1 MANLSI
7 PSLPG
12 AGGRPSKGSSASA
25 PPALRW
31 SPLLLILLYIIS
43 PFFTVGEYERTVVTR
58 FGQFHSLAGPG
69 LHFRIP
75 FVNGLETFPIGIQ
88 RMQKDHLNTY
98 TVDNQELD
106 ALVTLNYRIPESEVR
121 RVFTTNRDYRANL
134 ESFMIDRF
142 KREMGKINITQVAAH
157 RGDVALA
164 VQKSL
169 ETEAMSLF
177 GISVVD
183 FQINDIRYTEQYRR
197 AVDAAAIAKAKV
209 EQSEQERRQAE
220 VVAQRQK
227 IQAEGEANAV
237 RETGTRQGRRRAAA
251 LDRASQGQ
259 GAGRPR
265 RGQGAGGA
273 GPGAALERLA
283 HPARGRQALVGQSA
297 GQHVRHRSPALAQS
311 AVRPDP
317 TARPRPRLPPLRLQ
331 QPCAHAAACS
341 VTHSCDSA

>member
-1 MANLSI
+1 MAQSSV

-12 AGGRPSKGSSASA
+12 TGGRMPKGMFGIAGLA
-25 PPALRW
+25 V
-31 SPLLLILLYIIS
+31 LILGLFALYLVS

-58 FGQFHSLAGPG
+58 FGQFSSVAGPG
-69 LHFRIP
+69 LHLRIP
-75 FVNGLETFPIGIQ
+75 FVNGLETFPINIQ

-106 ALVTLNYRIPESEVR
+106 AMVTLNYRIPESEVR

-157 RGDVALA
+157 RGDVSLA

-169 ETEAMSLF
+169 AEEAMQLF
-177 GISVVD
+177 GIQIVD

-227 IQAEGEANAV
+227 IQAEGEANAA
-237 RETGTRQGRRRAAA
+237 RET
-251 LDRASQGQ
+251 
-259 GAGRPR
+259 
-265 RGQGAGGA
+265 
-273 GPGAALERLA
+273 
-283 HPARGRQALVGQSA
+283 ARGRADGELLLATAQAKGKELVGLAEAKALEAQGQAL
-297 GQHVRHRSPALAQS
+297 RSNESLVQLEFAKRWSGNLPTNMYASTPLPFLNLTPAPAE
-311 AVRPDP
+311 P
-317 TARPRPRLPPLRLQ
+317 PRPAR
-331 QPCAHAAACS
+331 
-341 VTHSCDSA
+341 

>member
-1 MANLSI
+1 MAHVFI
-7 PSLPG
+7 PQQPG
-12 AGGRPSKGSSASA
+12 SGRRIPKVIVGIVGG
-25 PPALRW
+25 
-31 SPLLLILLYIIS
+31 LLILVALFALYLVS

-58 FGQFHSLAGPG
+58 FGQFSSVAGPG

-75 FVNGLETFPIGIQ
+75 FVNGLEAFPINIQ
-88 RMQKDHLNTY
+88 RMQKEHLNTY
-98 TVDNQELD
+98 TIDNQELD
-106 ALVTLNYRIPESEVR
+106 AVVTLNYRIAENDVR

-164 VQKSL
+164 VQKAL
-169 ETEAMSLF
+169 TMDAMDLF
-177 GISVVD
+177 GITIID

-237 RETGTRQGRRRAAA
+237 REQARGKADGELLLATAQAKGKELVGLAEAKA
-251 LDRASQGQ
+251 LEAQGQ
-259 GAGRPR
+259 
-265 RGQGAGGA
+265 
-273 GPGAALERLA
+273 ALRSNASLIQLEFAKRWSGNLPVNMYGSA
-283 HPARGRQALVGQSA
+283 PVPLLNLQPDHPPPPAPAR
-297 GQHVRHRSPALAQS
+297 
-311 AVRPDP
+311 
-317 TARPRPRLPPLRLQ
+317 
-331 QPCAHAAACS
+331 
-341 VTHSCDSA
+341 

>member
-1 MANLSI
+1 MANVSI

-12 AGGRPSKGSSASA
+12 AGGRPGKGFFGFGTAGLA
-25 PPALRW
+25 VAA
-31 SPLLLILLYIIS
+31 LLLILLYVVS

-69 LHFRIP
+69 LHFRVP

-142 KREMGKINITQVAAH
+142 KREMGKMNITQVAAH

-169 ETEAMSLF
+169 EGEALTLF
-177 GISVVD
+177 GISIVD

-237 RETGTRQGRRRAAA
+237 REQARGKADGELLLSTAQAKGKELVGLAEAKA
-251 LDRASQGQ
+251 LEAQGQ
-259 GAGRPR
+259 ALRSNASLIQLEVAKRWSGNLPVNMYGSAPLPFLNLHQPETQTTSTAPR
-265 RGQGAGGA
+265 
-273 GPGAALERLA
+273 
-283 HPARGRQALVGQSA
+283 
-297 GQHVRHRSPALAQS
+297 
-311 AVRPDP
+311 
-317 TARPRPRLPPLRLQ
+317 
-331 QPCAHAAACS
+331 
-341 VTHSCDSA
+341 

>member
-1 MANLSI
+1 MAQVSVPRI
-7 PSLPG
+7 AG
-12 AGGRPSKGSSASA
+12 AGGGGTSKGLFGLAGLA
-25 PPALRW
+25 GLIALA
-31 SPLLLILLYIIS
+31 ILLYIVS

-69 LHFRIP
+69 LHLRIP
-75 FVNGLETFPIGIQ
+75 FVNGLETFPINIQ

-98 TVDNQELD
+98 TIDNQELD
-106 ALVTLNYRIPESEVR
+106 AAVTLNFRIPESEVR

-142 KREMGKINITQVAAH
+142 KREMGKINITAVAAH

-169 ETEAMSLF
+169 ESDATSLF
-177 GISVVD
+177 GINIVD

-237 RETGTRQGRRRAAA
+237 REQARGKADGELLLATAQAKGKELVGLAEAKA
-251 LDRASQGQ
+251 LEAQGQ
-259 GAGRPR
+259 
-265 RGQGAGGA
+265 
-273 GPGAALERLA
+273 ALRSNSSLIQLEFAKRWSGNLPINMYGSA
-283 HPARGRQALVGQSA
+283 PVPLLNLQPDPPPPPAPAPAR
-297 GQHVRHRSPALAQS
+297 
-311 AVRPDP
+311 
-317 TARPRPRLPPLRLQ
+317 
-331 QPCAHAAACS
+331 
-341 VTHSCDSA
+341 

>member
-1 MANLSI
+1 MAQLSK
-7 PSLPG
+7 PRLPG
-12 AGGRPSKGSSASA
+12 PGGASRSGLVGVAGLI
-25 PPALRW
+25 ALVA
-31 SPLLLILLYIIS
+31 LLFGLYLVS

-58 FGQFHSLAGPG
+58 FGQFSSVAGPG

-75 FVNGLETFPIGIQ
+75 FVNGLETYPIGIQ
-88 RMQKDHLNTY
+88 RLQKDHLNTY

-106 ALVTLNYRIPESEVR
+106 ALVTLNFRINENEVR

-157 RGDVALA
+157 RGDVAVA
-164 VQKSL
+164 VQKAL
-169 ETEAMSLF
+169 TTDAMDLY
-177 GISVVD
+177 GITIVD

-237 RETGTRQGRRRAAA
+237 REQARGKADGELLLATAQAKGKELVGLAEAKA
-251 LDRASQGQ
+251 LEAQGQ
-259 GAGRPR
+259 ALRSNSSLIQLEVAKRWSGNLPVNMYGSAPLPLLNLPADAQPTLPR
-265 RGQGAGGA
+265 
-273 GPGAALERLA
+273 
-283 HPARGRQALVGQSA
+283 
-297 GQHVRHRSPALAQS
+297 
-311 AVRPDP
+311 
-317 TARPRPRLPPLRLQ
+317 
-331 QPCAHAAACS
+331 
-341 VTHSCDSA
+341 

>member
-12 AGGRPSKGSSASA
+12 AGGR
-25 PPALRW
+25 
-31 SPLLLILLYIIS
+31 SPRGWFGAAGLAAVAAAAILLYIIS
-43 PFFTVGEYERTVVTR
+43 PFYTVGEYERTVVTR

-106 ALVTLNYRIPESEVR
+106 ALVTLNFRIPEAEVR

-157 RGDVALA
+157 RGDVALS

-169 ETEAMSLF
+169 ENEALSLF

-183 FQINDIRYTEQYRR
+183 FQINDIRYTEQYRK
-197 AVDAAAIAKAKV
+197 AVDSAAIAKAKV

-237 RETGTRQGRRRAAA
+237 REQARGKADGELLLSTAQAKGKELVGLAEAKA
-251 LDRASQGQ
+251 LEAQGQ
-259 GAGRPR
+259 
-265 RGQGAGGA
+265 
-273 GPGAALERLA
+273 AL
-283 HPARGRQALVGQSA
+283 
-297 GQHVRHRSPALAQS
+297 RSNSSLIQLEVAKRWSGNLPVNMYGTAPLPLLNLQQETQ
-311 AVRPDP
+311 PTTP
-317 TARPRPRLPPLRLQ
+317 TTAR
-331 QPCAHAAACS
+331 
-341 VTHSCDSA
+341 

>member
-1 MANLSI
+1 MANITI
-7 PSLPG
+7 PRLPG
-12 AGGRPSKGSSASA
+12 TGGRPSHGILNFGTAGLA
-25 PPALRW
+25 VAAILAV
-31 SPLLLILLYIIS
+31 LLYVIS
-43 PFFTVGEYERTVVTR
+43 PFYTVGEYERTVVTR
-58 FGQFHSLAGPG
+58 FGQFDSLAGPG

-106 ALVTLNYRIPESEVR
+106 ALVTLNYRIPETEVR

-169 ETEAMSLF
+169 ETEALALF
-177 GISVVD
+177 GLSIVD

-237 RETGTRQGRRRAAA
+237 REQARGKADGELLLSTAQAKGKELVGLAEAKA
-251 LDRASQGQ
+251 LEAQGQ
-259 GAGRPR
+259 
-265 RGQGAGGA
+265 
-273 GPGAALERLA
+273 ALRSNASLIQLEVAKRWSGNL
-283 HPARGRQALVGQSA
+283 PVNMYGSA
-297 GQHVRHRSPALAQS
+297 PLPLLNLHQQDTQTG
-311 AVRPDP
+311 P
-317 TARPRPRLPPLRLQ
+317 TAPR
-331 QPCAHAAACS
+331 
-341 VTHSCDSA
+341 

>member
-7 PSLPG
+7 PSLPS
-12 AGGRPSKGSSASA
+12 AGGRSVRGWFGAA
-25 PPALRW
+25 GLAAVAAAA
-31 SPLLLILLYIIS
+31 ILLYIIS
-43 PFFTVGEYERTVVTR
+43 PFYTVGEYERTVVTR
-58 FGQFHSLAGPG
+58 FGQFDSLAGPG

-98 TVDNQELD
+98 TVDNQELN
-106 ALVTLNYRIPESEVR
+106 ALVTLNFRIPEAEVR

-142 KREMGKINITQVAAH
+142 KREMGKINITAVASH
-157 RGDVALA
+157 RGDVSLA

-169 ETEAMSLF
+169 QAEALDLY
-177 GISVVD
+177 GVTVVD
-183 FQINDIRYTEQYRR
+183 FQINDIRYTDQYRK

-237 RETGTRQGRRRAAA
+237 REQARGKADGELLLATAQAKGKELVGLAEAKA
-251 LDRASQGQ
+251 LEAQGQ
-259 GAGRPR
+259 AIRSNEQLIQLEFAKRWSGNLPVNMYGSAPLPLLNLHQQETQTTATTPR
-265 RGQGAGGA
+265 
-273 GPGAALERLA
+273 
-283 HPARGRQALVGQSA
+283 
-297 GQHVRHRSPALAQS
+297 
-311 AVRPDP
+311 
-317 TARPRPRLPPLRLQ
+317 
-331 QPCAHAAACS
+331 
-341 VTHSCDSA
+341 

>member
-1 MANLSI
+1 MAQLSV
-7 PSLPG
+7 PNVP
-12 AGGRPSKGSSASA
+12 
-25 PPALRW
+25 PPAS
-31 SPLLLILLYIIS
+31 SPWRGLSSTVGLAAIAGLLLLVYLVS

-58 FGQFHSLAGPG
+58 FGQFSSVAGPG
-69 LHFRIP
+69 LHLRIP
-75 FVNGLETFPIGIQ
+75 FVNGLETFPINIQ

-169 ETEAMSLF
+169 ATEALELF
-177 GISVVD
+177 GLQVVD
-183 FQINDIRYTEQYRR
+183 FQINDIRYTDQYRK

-237 RETGTRQGRRRAAA
+237 REQARGKADGELLLATAQAKGKELVGLAEAKA
-251 LDRASQGQ
+251 LEAQGQ
-259 GAGRPR
+259 ALRSNASLIQLELAKRWSGNLPINMYGSAPVPLLNLQPDTTPAAPPPR
-265 RGQGAGGA
+265 
-273 GPGAALERLA
+273 
-283 HPARGRQALVGQSA
+283 
-297 GQHVRHRSPALAQS
+297 
-311 AVRPDP
+311 
-317 TARPRPRLPPLRLQ
+317 
-331 QPCAHAAACS
+331 
-341 VTHSCDSA
+341 

>member
-1 MANLSI
+1 MANTSI
-7 PSLPG
+7 TSLPG
-12 AGGRPSKGSSASA
+12 ADARPGRGIFGFGAA
-25 PPALRW
+25 GLGAAA
-31 SPLLLILLYIIS
+31 LLLILLYVVS

-106 ALVTLNYRIPESEVR
+106 ALVTLNYRIPETEVR

-142 KREMGKINITQVAAH
+142 KREMGKMNITQVAAH

-169 ETEAMSLF
+169 EAEALALF

-183 FQINDIRYTEQYRR
+183 FQINDIRYTEQYRK

-209 EQSEQERRQAE
+209 EQAEQERRQAE

-237 RETGTRQGRRRAAA
+237 REQARGKADGELLLATAQAKGKELVGLAEAKA
-251 LDRASQGQ
+251 LEAQGQ
-259 GAGRPR
+259 ALRSNASLIQLEIAKRWSGNLPVNMYGSAPLPFLNLHQPETQTTSTTPR
-265 RGQGAGGA
+265 
-273 GPGAALERLA
+273 
-283 HPARGRQALVGQSA
+283 
-297 GQHVRHRSPALAQS
+297 
-311 AVRPDP
+311 
-317 TARPRPRLPPLRLQ
+317 
-331 QPCAHAAACS
+331 
-341 VTHSCDSA
+341 

>member
-1 MANLSI
+1 LGF
-7 PSLPG
+7 G
-12 AGGRPSKGSSASA
+12 AAGLAVA
-25 PPALRW
+25 AILA
-31 SPLLLILLYIIS
+31 ILLYIIS
-43 PFFTVGEYERTVVTR
+43 PFYTVGEYERTVVTR
-58 FGQFHSLAGPG
+58 FGQFDSLAGPG

-106 ALVTLNYRIPESEVR
+106 ALVTLNYRIPENEVR
-121 RVFTTNRDYRANL
+121 RVFTTNSDYRANL
-134 ESFMIDRF
+134 ESFVIDRF

-169 ETEAMSLF
+169 EAEALALF
-177 GISVVD
+177 GVSIVD

-237 RETGTRQGRRRAAA
+237 REQARGKADGELLLSTAQAKGKELVGLAEAKA
-251 LDRASQGQ
+251 LEAQGQ
-259 GAGRPR
+259 ALRSNASLIQLEVAKRWSGNLPVNMYGSAPLPMLNLHQPETQTAPTTPR
-265 RGQGAGGA
+265 
-273 GPGAALERLA
+273 
-283 HPARGRQALVGQSA
+283 
-297 GQHVRHRSPALAQS
+297 
-311 AVRPDP
+311 
-317 TARPRPRLPPLRLQ
+317 
-331 QPCAHAAACS
+331 
-341 VTHSCDSA
+341 

>member
-1 MANLSI
+1 MANITI
-7 PSLPG
+7 PRLPG
-12 AGGRPSKGSSASA
+12 TGGRPSQGMLGFGAA
-25 PPALRW
+25 GLAVAAILA
-31 SPLLLILLYIIS
+31 ILLYVIS
-43 PFFTVGEYERTVVTR
+43 PLYTVGEYERTVVTR
-58 FGQFHSLAGPG
+58 FGQFDSLAGPG

-106 ALVTLNYRIPESEVR
+106 ALVTLNYRIPENEVR

-169 ETEAMSLF
+169 ETEALALF
-177 GISVVD
+177 GISIVD

-237 RETGTRQGRRRAAA
+237 REQARGKADGELLLSTAQAKGKELVGLAEAKALEAQGQALRSNAA
-251 LDRASQGQ
+251 LIQLEVAKRWSGNLPVNMYGSAPLPLLNLHQQETQTGPTT
-259 GAGRPR
+259 PR
-265 RGQGAGGA
+265 
-273 GPGAALERLA
+273 
-283 HPARGRQALVGQSA
+283 
-297 GQHVRHRSPALAQS
+297 
-311 AVRPDP
+311 
-317 TARPRPRLPPLRLQ
+317 
-331 QPCAHAAACS
+331 
-341 VTHSCDSA
+341 

>member
-1 MANLSI
+1 MANTSI

-12 AGGRPSKGSSASA
+12 AGGRPGKGIFGFGAA
-25 PPALRW
+25 GLAVAA
-31 SPLLLILLYIIS
+31 LLLILLYVIS

-169 ETEAMSLF
+169 EAEALALF

-237 RETGTRQGRRRAAA
+237 REQARGKADGELLLSTAQAKGKELVGLAEAKA
-251 LDRASQGQ
+251 LEAQGQ
-259 GAGRPR
+259 
-265 RGQGAGGA
+265 
-273 GPGAALERLA
+273 ALRSNASLIQLEVAKRWSGNLPVNMYGSAPLPFLNLHQPETQTTSSDTPLSLQHRCTYA
-283 HPARGRQALVGQSA
+283 H
-297 GQHVRHRSPALAQS
+297 
-311 AVRPDP
+311 
-317 TARPRPRLPPLRLQ
+317 
-331 QPCAHAAACS
+331 ACS
-341 VTHSCDSA
+341 VTHASNSA